1 MGLDQYISAH
11 IYVPLKKIEDAIAGT
26 PAIAKRLNTEGHGAV
41 VRVQIAQFRKFN
53 ALHGYIK
60 KRVGEI
66 ENLQEVPINDLIDEM
81 YEDCKLILATKDSKD
96 GNADAIQ
103 RMPPTEGF
111 FFGSTEVD
119 RWYYNDMKELHDLLS
134 DLIKISEM
142 NDSTAF
148 SYRAWW

>member
-1 MGLDQYISAH
+1 MGLDQFISATIH
-11 IYVPLKKIEDAIAGT
+11 VPAQKVGDVIEDNPILKKLVDDQFALATVKLKLG
-26 PAIAKRLNTEGHGAV
+26 
-41 VRVQIAQFRKFN
+41 QFRKFN
-53 ALHGYIK
+53 ALHGYIE

-66 ENLQEVPINDLIDEM
+66 ENLQDVSIDDIIDEL

-119 RWYYNDMKELHDLLS
+119 GWYYSDVKELHDLLA
-134 DLIKISEM
+134 DLIKLSEIGDISFKY
-142 NDSTAF
+142 T
-148 SYRAWW
+148 AWW